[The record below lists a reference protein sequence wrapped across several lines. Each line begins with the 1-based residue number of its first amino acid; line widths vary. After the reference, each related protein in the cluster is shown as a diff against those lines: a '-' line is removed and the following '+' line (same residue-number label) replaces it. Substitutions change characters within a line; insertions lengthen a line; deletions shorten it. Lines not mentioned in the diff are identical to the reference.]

1 MMLVE
6 DEDID
11 RRLVEARKRLEAF
24 EDAVTDQ
31 RLLRRLEQEWALHP
45 LLLAY
50 KALFALM
57 FTGLAGCL
65 AILATPMMSMQWA
78 RLLAV
83 YEMRA
88 GYPLPLLLLIL
99 SLCVGGVG
107 YGLRYAAILRATRSP
122 LLPDELREHQG
133 LASELA
139 HLTSRKRMQE
149 RGLQG

>member
-1 MMLVE
+1 MLVE

-11 RRLVEARKRLEAF
+11 RRLEEARERLQAF

-31 RLLRRLEQEWALHP
+31 RLLRRLEQESAFHP

-50 KALFALM
+50 RSLFALSAL
-57 FTGLAGCL
+57 GLLGCFGLL
-65 AILATPMMSMQWA
+65 AAPAMSMQWA
-78 RLLAV
+78 RAIAHFEQRV
-83 YEMRA
+83 DWPA
-88 GYPLPLLLLIL
+88 PILLLVL
-99 SLCVGGVG
+99 SLCVLTVG
-107 YGLRYAAILRATRSP
+107 YGVRYAAILRAMRSP

-139 HLTSRKRMQE
+139 HLTSRKRMAE